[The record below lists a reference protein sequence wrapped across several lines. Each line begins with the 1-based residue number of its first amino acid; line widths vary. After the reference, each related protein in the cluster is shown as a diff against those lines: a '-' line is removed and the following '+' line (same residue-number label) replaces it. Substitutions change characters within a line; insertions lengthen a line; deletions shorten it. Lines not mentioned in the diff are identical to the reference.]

1 MLLLINAT
9 IQMAKI
15 MCKNTKLN
23 VYIFLIRLCS
33 FVNMGM
39 LVGVTS
45 LGTGVNFDFKI
56 KRQNTVHYFLLC
68 KVKNIFE

>member
-23 VYIFLIRLCS
+23 VYIFLLRLGFIREY
-33 FVNMGM
+33 GY
-39 LVGVTS
+39 VGWRS
-45 LGTGVNFDFKI
+45 NHHWSKFRF
-56 KRQNTVHYFLLC
+56 
-68 KVKNIFE
+68 